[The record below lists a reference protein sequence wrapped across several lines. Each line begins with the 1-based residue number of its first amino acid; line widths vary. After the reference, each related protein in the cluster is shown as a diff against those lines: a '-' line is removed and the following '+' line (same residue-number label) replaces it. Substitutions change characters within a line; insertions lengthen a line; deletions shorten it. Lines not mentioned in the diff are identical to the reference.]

1 MAKKRK
7 DGKDNSLT
15 IAKQDN
21 KKKIFLQ
28 ALVENKGI
36 VTKACEATGIPRSR
50 VYAWRDE
57 DEDFVKQISGVQEVV
72 LDFAEAKLFEHIDN
86 DNVPSL
92 LFFLKCRGKER
103 GYVERQEVTGKD
115 GEALPAIQVI
125 QTTQKP
131 LSTEEDVRE
140 NFNID

>member
-28 ALVENKGI
+28 ALTEHRGI
-36 VTKACEATGIPRSR
+36 VTKACKATGIPRSR

-57 DEDFVKQISGVQEVV
+57 DENFVKQISEVQEVV
-72 LDFAEAKLFEHIDN
+72 LDFAEDKLFEHIDN

-92 LFFLKCRGKER
+92 IFFLKCRGKER

-131 LSTEEDVRE
+131 LSTEDDVRD

>member
-1 MAKKRK
+1 MAKKS
-7 DGKDNSLT
+7 KDNSLGK
-15 IAKQDN
+15 AKTN
-21 KKKIFLQ
+21 NNKKIFLQ
-28 ALVENKGI
+28 ALAEHRGI
-36 VTKACEATGIPRSR
+36 VTKACKATGISR
-50 VYAWRDE
+50 TQVYKWRDE
-57 DEDFVKQISGVQEVV
+57 DDTFIDQINEVQQIV
-72 LDFAEAKLFEHIDN
+72 LDFAEDKLFEHIDN

-115 GEALPAIQVI
+115 GEALPTIQVI

-131 LSTEEDVRE
+131 LSTEDDVIE